1 MLCTDYSNLA
11 IDLVERE
18 PLEIMGQ
25 YYKFVNPTK
34 KSESTIPLPFNFNLP
49 WAKSLEYYS
58 REELQEKFDFVIQN
72 NNWHKDD
79 RVIAIGDDGAIF
91 YYPEE

>member
-1 MLCTDYSNLA
+1 
-11 IDLVERE
+11 
-18 PLEIMGQ
+18 MGQ

-49 WAKSLEYYS
+49 WAKGLENYS

-79 RVIAIGDDGAIF
+79 GVIAIGDYGAIF
-91 YYPEE
+91 YYPEEWVLKVATLLWAATLHPGDHPD